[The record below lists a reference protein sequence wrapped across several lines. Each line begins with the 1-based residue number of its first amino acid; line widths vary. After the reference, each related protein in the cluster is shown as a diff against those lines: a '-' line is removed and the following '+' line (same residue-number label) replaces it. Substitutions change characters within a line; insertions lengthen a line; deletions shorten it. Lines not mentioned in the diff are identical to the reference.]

1 MWRYDN
7 SLTPPAPILDVVIAT
22 PGFPEQNV
30 SLRGKLDIGADL
42 TVIPEQFVETLDLPI
57 RYHTRAR
64 GYDGSSRSCPVYV
77 VDLKLGGFN
86 VDSTPCIA
94 TRRDNVLLGREVL
107 NLFFITLD
115 GPNLTFDMKQE

>member
-1 MWRYDN
+1 MWRYDH
-7 SLTPPAPILDVVIAT
+7 SLNPPAPMLDVVIAT
-22 PGFPEQNV
+22 PGFPEHNV

-42 TVIPEQFVETLDLPI
+42 VVIPEQFAKGLDLPI
-57 RYHTRAR
+57 RYHVRAR
-64 GYDGSSRSCPVYV
+64 GYDGSYRSCPVYV
-77 VDLKLGGFN
+77 VDLKLNGFD

-115 GPNLTFDMKQE
+115 GPNLIFDMKQE